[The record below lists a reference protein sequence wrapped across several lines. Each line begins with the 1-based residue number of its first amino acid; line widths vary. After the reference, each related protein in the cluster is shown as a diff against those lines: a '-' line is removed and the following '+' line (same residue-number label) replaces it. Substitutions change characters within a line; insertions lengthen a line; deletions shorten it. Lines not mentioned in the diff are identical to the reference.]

1 MSHNPFKVQWLL
13 CAPLGLTF
21 RNSAFYQ
28 QSTVLM
34 SKIDLVVLFVAVWI
48 TCKAEKLAV
57 FTDVSLNVL

>member
-1 MSHNPFKVQWLL
+1 
-13 CAPLGLTF
+13 
-21 RNSAFYQ
+21 
-28 QSTVLM
+28 M